1 MESVWFVELLRIFPC
16 NKCQC
21 EQCLDVWLRGFLRNQ
36 SQPCRLLQS
45 KTLDHKSGPSA
56 GNWIIKG
63 RKKLRNFP
71 QTVKIRIEISCWNDW
86 FLQSVNALILSTVQY
101 IIIAIYLCY
110 RWDLQ
115 WVSPVISMRERG
127 DGCVQSS
134 VCLMLMTGALCEC
147 LVGRQRETVE
157 CLIFSGLGCGLQC
170 LHEFCPLFLSLMV
183 YSFLCVFLSDQS
195 DRLSDSSLL

>member
-71 QTVKIRIEISCWNDW
+71 QTVKIRIEISCINDW

-110 RWDLQ
+110 RWDLH
-115 WVSPVISMRERG
+115 WVSPVISMRERS
-127 DGCVQSS
+127 DGWVQSCVWCWWQEHS
-134 VCLMLMTGALCEC
+134 VSVWW
-147 LVGRQRETVE
+147 VGRGRQ
-157 CLIFSGLGCGLQC
+157 
-170 LHEFCPLFLSLMV
+170 
-183 YSFLCVFLSDQS
+183 
-195 DRLSDSSLL
+195 